1 MRYLELLNKYT
12 TIAKYRGLEEEAV
25 KLIVAE
31 ISDMT
36 QTEVYL
42 HYNDEVSP
50 LLVDKIISSLEKYIT
65 GYPAQYILGYTYF
78 YGLKL
83 KVCEDVLIPRFDTE
97 VVVEQALKVASFYKE
112 PKVLDICT
120 GSGAI
125 AIALAKNGISS
136 VDALDISK
144 NALKIAR
151 INARDNGV
159 KIRFFESDLLRNV
172 KEKYDILISNP
183 PYIEN
188 NAKDVDKMVLD
199 HEPHLALFGGDDGLD
214 FYRAILKDAKD
225 YLNPGGSIIFEIP
238 YDKAN
243 EIRSIALMYFK
254 NIQIEKDLAN
264 NDRVMIIS

>member
-1 MRYLELLNKYT
+1 MRYCELLNKYLEL
-12 TIAKYRGLEEEAV
+12 AKNANLEEEAV

-31 ISDMT
+31 LSNMNN
-36 QTEVYL
+36 TELYL
-42 HYNDEVSP
+42 HYNDIIPARLEE
-50 LLVDKIISSLEKYIT
+50 KITSSVEKYLT

-83 KVCEDVLIPRFDTE
+83 KVNEDVLIPRFDTE
-97 VVVEQALKVASFYKE
+97 VVVEATINLAKNYHN

-125 AIALAKNGISS
+125 AIALAKNIVGDIEG
-136 VDALDISK
+136 LDISK
-144 NALKIAR
+144 KALSIAK
-151 INARDNGV
+151 INAQDNDV

-172 KEKYDILISNP
+172 KEKYDILVSNP

-188 NAKDVDKMVLD
+188 NARGVDKMVLD
-199 HEPHLALFGGDDGLD
+199 YEPHLALFGGDDGLD
-214 FYRAILKDAKD
+214 FYRAILKDAQKF
-225 YLNPGGSIIFEIP
+225 LKPGGSIVFEIP

-243 EIRSIALMYFK
+243 DIKFIALTYFK
-254 NIQIEKDLAN
+254 NVQVQKDLSG